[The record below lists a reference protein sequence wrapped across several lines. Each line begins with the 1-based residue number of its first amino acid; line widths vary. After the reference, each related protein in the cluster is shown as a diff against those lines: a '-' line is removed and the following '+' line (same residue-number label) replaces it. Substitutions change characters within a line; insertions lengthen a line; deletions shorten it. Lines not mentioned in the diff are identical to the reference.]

1 MNEHPEN
8 QPNPDAPQSQEIRHA
23 SIGALVPAHVAR
35 GIFTTGAVVLQ
46 GQHEFIVD
54 FLLRMQQPHQVA
66 SRIVLPPIVVAQFIA
81 ALQDNLKKYEDRF
94 GPIQMPVI
102 PSQGQQVRQSAAPD
116 AGLESLSLPALS
128 LESEKY

>member
-81 ALQDNLKKYEDRF
+81 ALQDNLKKDRKSTRLNSSHI
-94 GPIQMPVI
+94 PLSRMP
-102 PSQGQQVRQSAAPD
+102 SSA
-116 AGLESLSLPALS
+116 
-128 LESEKY
+128 